1 MILGIVW
8 EAYSIGN
15 PSDIEV
21 DKIMSYEPIR
31 TLTTERLEYLKKENN
46 LMFDD
51 EWLYYD
57 DATYNEYKKHRKMKI
72 ATNVISDEN
81 FDQYMFGMN
90 KSDFIKWCKGE

>member
-8 EAYSIGN
+8 EAYIIGDS
-15 PSDIEV
+15 SDTEIG
-21 DKIMSYEPIR
+21 KIMTYEPIR
-31 TLTTERLEYLKKENN
+31 TLTTERLEHLKKENN

-51 EWLYYD
+51 EWLYND
-57 DATYNEYKKHRKMKI
+57 ITYNEYKKHRKIRI
-72 ATNVISDEN
+72 ALDVIYDEN